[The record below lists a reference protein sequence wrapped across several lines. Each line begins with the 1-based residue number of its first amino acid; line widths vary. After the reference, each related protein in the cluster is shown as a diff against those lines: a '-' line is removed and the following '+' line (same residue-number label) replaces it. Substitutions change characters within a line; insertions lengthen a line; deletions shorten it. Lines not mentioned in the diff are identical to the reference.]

1 LFVKIDFRQNR
12 PHGKLFL
19 GRILFLPKGKAEIKD
34 MLNLFKVENILI
46 DFMEFFGLDIQG
58 FPIDFLADTDFKS
71 MRYLDKISQLICVSV
86 QGIGTSAQRRSIFFE
101 L

>member
-1 LFVKIDFRQNR
+1 
-12 PHGKLFL
+12 
-19 GRILFLPKGKAEIKD
+19 
-34 MLNLFKVENILI
+34 
-46 DFMEFFGLDIQG
+46 MEFFGLDIQG